1 MYQNPSQLSE
11 FHVRKSI
18 FAKGKSTAV
27 PNDQSPR
34 RPLVARRQ
42 VRGARAGRRSGRGGG
57 SGRNLGWENRVWVDI
72 VGPVRRAPFGL
83 LVLMVAFGFR

>member
-1 MYQNPSQLSE
+1 MNFYYIFRTYTHFAMYQNPSQLSE

-57 SGRNLGWENRVWVDI
+57 SGRNLG
-72 VGPVRRAPFGL
+72 
-83 LVLMVAFGFR
+83 